1 MVQGFADVFVKDSK
15 EGGEEEPGDNG
26 EGEGDGE
33 PGGYVWLSLVDAVSS
48 TMHHSWEETFE
59 MPAESF
65 LGLILYIKEKNRR
78 QEEAIRKM
86 KGQITKTY

>member
-1 MVQGFADVFVKDSK
+1 
-15 EGGEEEPGDNG
+15 
-26 EGEGDGE
+26 
-33 PGGYVWLSLVDAVSS
+33 
-48 TMHHSWEETFE
+48 MHHSWEETFE